1 MDCKELDKENC
12 WTKRIAKRIPWDC
25 KELDMTKQLSLSLFS
40 TKEEAISL
48 PGSWRQA
55 AFMEKEISEQNG

>member
-25 KELDMTKQLSLSLFS
+25 EELDMTEQLSLSFS
-40 TKEEAISL
+40 YRLLLLLLLLSRF
-48 PGSWRQA
+48 SHV
-55 AFMEKEISEQNG
+55 